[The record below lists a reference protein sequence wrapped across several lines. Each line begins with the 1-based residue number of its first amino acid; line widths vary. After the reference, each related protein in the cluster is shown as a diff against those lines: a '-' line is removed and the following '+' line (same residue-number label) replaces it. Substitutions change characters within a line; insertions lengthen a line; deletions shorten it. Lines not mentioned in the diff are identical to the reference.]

1 MSYETGV
8 TIKFSSY
15 EAIENRRLSMT
26 VICKAFGKDNSS
38 KNSPFQD
45 EAKEQTIH
53 VKIIL
58 HA

>member
-1 MSYETGV
+1 
-8 TIKFSSY
+8 
-15 EAIENRRLSMT
+15 MT